1 MLFVIG
7 KYRDWIHTLNEALNL
22 YKSGYR
28 MWHPEDI
35 FNEKIICKIHIY
47 TYMYAYQ
54 ILTSVY
60 KRRNFLQKNTNTG
73 LLQNKITTTKKP
85 THRSKN

>member
-7 KYRDWIHTLNEALNL
+7 KYRDWIHTLNEAL
-22 YKSGYR
+22 
-28 MWHPEDI
+28 WHPEDI